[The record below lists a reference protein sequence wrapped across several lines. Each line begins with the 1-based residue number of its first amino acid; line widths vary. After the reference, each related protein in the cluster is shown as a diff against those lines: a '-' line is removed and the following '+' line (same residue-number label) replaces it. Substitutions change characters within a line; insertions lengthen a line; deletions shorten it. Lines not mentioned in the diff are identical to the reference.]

1 MTEYS
6 KMDTTNVSLFVLSE
20 RLPLLFKVSLFS
32 PIKEKAPLSFAFDLI
47 AWSLLDFDLVDLSAG
62 IPLDPDTFLETSW
75 IHSQKREEVISQD

>member
-32 PIKEKAPLSFAFDLI
+32 PIKEKASLSFAFDLI
-47 AWSLLDFDLVDLSAG
+47 A
-62 IPLDPDTFLETSW
+62 
-75 IHSQKREEVISQD
+75 

>member
-6 KMDTTNVSLFVLSE
+6 KMDTINVSLFVLSE
-20 RLPLLFKVSLFS
+20 RLPLLLKVSLFS
-32 PIKEKAPLSFAFDLI
+32 PIKEKASLSFAFDLI